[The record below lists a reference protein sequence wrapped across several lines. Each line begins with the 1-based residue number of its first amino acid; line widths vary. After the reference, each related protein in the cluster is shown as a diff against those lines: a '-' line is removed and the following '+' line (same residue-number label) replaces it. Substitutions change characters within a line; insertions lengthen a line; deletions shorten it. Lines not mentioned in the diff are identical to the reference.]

1 MVVVRVQWIVINLQ
15 EFDLFVSPDLSLPA
29 VNNSERTTQ
38 ITSQEMSGDAAR
50 SRGAYASISGAIHE
64 RFIAYVRDHIVNLAA
79 AAEVFGLKK
88 TTARAIWK
96 RFKENGSMVPFSRGG
111 SRRTKITEELKRFVA
126 LLINTEP

>member
-1 MVVVRVQWIVINLQ
+1 M
-15 EFDLFVSPDLSLPA
+15 
-29 VNNSERTTQ
+29 
-38 ITSQEMSGDAAR
+38 
-50 SRGAYASISGAIHE
+50 
-64 RFIAYVRDHIVNLAA
+64 NLAA

-126 LLINTEP
+126 LLINTEPDMTLRQIYQGVLERHNIQISKSTASRALKAIGYTMKLLRLVPEARNNEEQIVSRFAYASMFLRDRPVV